1 MQAAIVQGELR
12 DCVIRKFDAT
22 QSASAASEQSWAWFM
37 ILIMGAAG
45 RPKPTGGI
53 RTMASGRGVLW
64 GVCALVAAGAIM
76 GTNLVGFADTAPP
89 LNAKAKRGSAVFQQ
103 NCVSCHNKQPGD
115 STPFGPPN
123 LHGIFSSK
131 PLVTPPITPAQA
143 TDVIKKGKAP
153 MPAFSGILTDAQ
165 ISDLIAYLKAQ

>member
-1 MQAAIVQGELR
+1 MVS
-12 DCVIRKFDAT
+12 D
-22 QSASAASEQSWAWFM
+22 
-37 ILIMGAAG
+37 
-45 RPKPTGGI
+45 
-53 RTMASGRGVLW
+53 RGVMW
-64 GVCALVAAGAIM
+64 GVCTLVAAGAIM
-76 GTNLVGFADTAPP
+76 ATNLIGFADTATSPSM
-89 LNAKAKRGSAVFQQ
+89 NAKAKRGAAVFQQ

-153 MPAFSGILTDAQ
+153 MPAFGGMLTDAQ